1 MITLDLIQERYSYED
16 MQRIYEEIK
25 SVYEFENDKELVK

>member
-1 MITLDLIQERYSYED
+1 MIALDLLQANYSYED

-25 SVYEFENDKELVK
+25 SVYTFEEEKKLVK

>member
-25 SVYEFENDKELVK
+25 AVYEFESEKELVK